1 MVAFIGL
8 ICFVNITLM
17 VVKSVETAKRKK
29 KMAML
34 KDIHDKALEAQSNA
48 LESEKEYRLKN

>member
-17 VVKSVETAKRKK
+17 IVKSVETAKRKK

-34 KDIHDKALEAQSNA
+34 KDIHDKALEA
-48 LESEKEYRLKN
+48 